1 MTITHVLHL
10 FEHTSFRMPSATKE
24 HLQRLTQ
31 LRQVA
36 KGRPPKAA
44 DMSSVACII
53 LGGGQGTRLHPLT
66 TSRCKPALSFGGRYR
81 LIDIPI
87 SNSLNAGITK
97 IFVLTQFLARSL
109 HRHIFHTYR
118 HDALFGGFIEVL
130 SAEQRPGK
138 SEWFQGTA
146 DAVRQNAEYLL
157 ESPAEFFLILSGD
170 QLYHMDFEKM
180 MECTEQKDVDVWVS
194 TLAVG
199 KKEASRMGIMKVNE
213 DHHIIDFYEKP
224 NSDTLLER
232 MKTPKSVLKKMGL
245 NTYGDKEFL
254 GSMGIYLF
262 RRKALFDLLYGDQRE
277 DFGKHLIPSQVK
289 KGRIAAFVHEGYWED
304 IGTIESF
311 YTANLAL
318 NHPTPPFTCHDEKNP
333 LFTTPTHLPGPR
345 FSNCHVRSSTICEG
359 SIIDADEITN
369 SIIGQ
374 RTVIKKGTIIRDSYL
389 MGNDCFDFP
398 KTAISKTAFSP
409 RPSSPSIG
417 EDCIIKKAIIDKD
430 VCIGNRVQLVNME
443 NHIHF
448 DSDPIYVRDGII
460 VVSKD
465 AVLPDDFVF

>member
-1 MTITHVLHL
+1 
-10 FEHTSFRMPSATKE
+10 MPSTTKE
-24 HLQRLTQ
+24 QFQRLTQ
-31 LRQVA
+31 LRQIA
-36 KGRPPKAA
+36 KGRPSKAA

-53 LGGGQGTRLHPLT
+53 LGGGQGTRLYPLT
-66 TSRCKPALSFGGRYR
+66 TSRCKPALLFGGRYR
-81 LIDIPI
+81 LIDVPI
-87 SNSLNAGITK
+87 SNSINAGISK

-109 HRHIFHTYR
+109 HKHIFHTYR
-118 HDALFGGFIEVL
+118 HDGLSPGFIEVL

-138 SEWFQGTA
+138 SDWFQGTA

-170 QLYHMDFEKM
+170 QLYRMDFEKM
-180 MECTEQKDVDVWVS
+180 MQCTEQKDVDVWVA

-224 NSDTLLER
+224 NSDALLER
-232 MKTPKSVLKKMGL
+232 MKTPKSALKKMGL
-245 NTYGDKEFL
+245 NTHGDREFL

-262 RRKALFDLLYGDQRE
+262 RRNALFELLLEDKRD

-318 NHPTPPFTCHDEKNP
+318 NQESPPFAIHDEKNP

-345 FSNCHVRSSTICEG
+345 FGNCQIRSSTICEG
-359 SIIDADEITN
+359 CIIDADEITN
-369 SIIGQ
+369 CIVGQ
-374 RTVIKKGTIIRDSYL
+374 RTVIKKGTIVRDSYL
-389 MGNDCFDFP
+389 MGNDSFHYHN
-398 KTAISKTAFSP
+398 TSISKTALSP
-409 RPSSPSIG
+409 LPPSPIIG
-417 EDCIIKKAIIDKD
+417 EDCLIKKAIIDKD
-430 VCIGNRVQLVNME
+430 VCIGNRVQLVNKQGLT
-443 NHIHF
+443 HF
-448 DSDPIYVRDGII
+448 DGDPIYVRDGII
-460 VVSKD
+460 VVTKG
-465 AVLPDDFVF
+465 AIIPDDFVF